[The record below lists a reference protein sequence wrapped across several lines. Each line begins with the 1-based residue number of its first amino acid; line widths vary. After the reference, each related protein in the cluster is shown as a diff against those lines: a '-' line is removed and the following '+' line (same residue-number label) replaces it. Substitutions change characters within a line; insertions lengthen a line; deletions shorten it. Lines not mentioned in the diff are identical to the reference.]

1 MSIRSAVTLHNST
14 PLLQN
19 YISFN
24 FPSWT
29 RVHIFNPFAIF
40 TSDPAPCRL
49 MLSRLH
55 GKQNLWWGTDGHCT
69 KWVSSS
75 RSWHRVH
82 LRVAAVGAAGATPSA
97 GATSVVPS
105 APAADS
111 LDVTVVDD
119 TCLEP
124 DDRLPLEL
132 AETIEKT
139 CLWLLTWRL
148 EIYNLNLLSLKW
160 CRNILSNLFGHFF
173 NLTILFFNV

>member
-1 MSIRSAVTLHNST
+1 MYIITNLYNQVTMFSNIMKILQTFSEKWLNFLNWSIFLSNACAT
-14 PLLQN
+14 
-19 YISFN
+19 
-24 FPSWT
+24 
-29 RVHIFNPFAIF
+29 F

-132 AETIEKT
+132 AETITK
-139 CLWLLTWRL
+139 
-148 EIYNLNLLSLKW
+148 NLGYFHGFFHLNGVGKLYQTHMWAIFSKYILSL
-160 CRNILSNLFGHFF
+160 I
-173 NLTILFFNV
+173 V